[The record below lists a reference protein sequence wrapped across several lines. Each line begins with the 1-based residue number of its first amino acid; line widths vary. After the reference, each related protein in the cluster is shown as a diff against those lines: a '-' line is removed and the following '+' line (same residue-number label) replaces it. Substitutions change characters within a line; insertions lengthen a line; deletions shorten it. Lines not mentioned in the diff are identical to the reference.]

1 MVAGLPPLLE
11 QADLAFRILR
21 SPCYHPPEVL
31 FRHVVGAGTRDQ
43 DTFGLRQANAEQ
55 IDILVP
61 CQRTRDR
68 LFTSGKGRRIQKNQ
82 VVASTGPF
90 NLTHLIEGI
99 G

>member
-11 QADLAFRILR
+11 QPDLAFRILC
-21 SPCYHPPEVL
+21 SACYHPPEVL
-31 FRHVVGAGTRDQ
+31 FRHMVGAGTRDQ
-43 DTFGLRQANAEQ
+43 YPFGLRQTNTEQ

-68 LFTSGKGRRIQKNQ
+68 LFTSGKSRRIQKNQ
-82 VVASTGPF
+82 IVASTGPF